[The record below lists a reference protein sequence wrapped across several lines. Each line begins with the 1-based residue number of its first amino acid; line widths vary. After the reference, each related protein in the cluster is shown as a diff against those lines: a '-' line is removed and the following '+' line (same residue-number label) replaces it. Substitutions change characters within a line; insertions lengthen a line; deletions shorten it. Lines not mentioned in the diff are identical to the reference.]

1 MLVLDDD
8 DESRGSLEVRDEAS
22 EPPRVVL
29 LLRGICDGSESRRR
43 RVEATFS
50 LAGAKPN
57 SEVVESFSEWKKR
70 LEEEVEEARGTV
82 ASGVAEL

>member
-1 MLVLDDD
+1 VLVLDDV

-22 EPPRVVL
+22 ELPSAVL

-57 SEVVESFSEWKKR
+57 SEVVDSFSEWKRR
-70 LEEEVEEARGTV
+70 LEVEVDEARGTV